1 MGTIETVVS
10 CLRGGCILTVFTAVS
25 FSLFSFSGLALEA
38 LNCRHVEDLRIVG
51 VLWQL
56 EPCPPHG
63 IGAFNGGFH
72 AFLYQMIVLRSGET
86 ERRELSSP

>member
-1 MGTIETVVS
+1 MPTPRLHFDGFHS
-10 CLRGGCILTVFTAVS
+10 RFFFS
-25 FSLFSFSGLALEA
+25 FFFSGLTLEA

-63 IGAFNGGFH
+63 IGAFNCGFH
-72 AFLYQMIVLRSGET
+72 AFLYQMILLRGVET
-86 ERRELSSP
+86 ERRELPSL